1 MSAVRLVTLVTILAI
16 VIGGTFAPARS
27 QDKSRDET
35 IATMR
40 SVFAML
46 TKAYG
51 YSLDPDAFEN
61 RANREEIMKALRSLA
76 TVADQLEVHGGG
88 LDPSF
93 EYLRRS
99 LARDARDALTRF
111 EAGQH
116 VGSRWVLN
124 RITENC
130 VTCHSKARSEATFDL
145 GAEFMR
151 TVAVRDMPP
160 KARVDLEIATRQ
172 FDRALDTYEALFAD
186 PDVSSQSLSLIG
198 AFESYLRL
206 CIAVRDDVPRA
217 RKALRTYS
225 QRKDVPEL
233 TKTLIGGWVESLE
246 KKAWENAQDDP
257 LGYARATIQDAQRNR
272 RYPTERP
279 RLVDVIAVTI
289 LLHDF
294 LKTESDN
301 ETLMA
306 EAYYLLAIAES
317 YVTRSYWISETDFL
331 LEQAI
336 RTAPK
341 SAIAD
346 DAYAFL
352 VDYTTS
358 GHSHMA
364 RGVPEDVEAN
374 LEELRK
380 LVND

>member
-1 MSAVRLVTLVTILAI
+1 MSVVRFITGIAIVAITICGSFAPILAQDN
-16 VIGGTFAPARS
+16 ARE
-27 QDKSRDET
+27 ET

-46 TKAYG
+46 TKVYG
-51 YSLDPDAFEN
+51 YSLDPESFEN
-61 RANREEIMKALRSLA
+61 RANREEIMKSLRSLV
-76 TVADQLEVHGGG
+76 TVADQLEAHGGG

-99 LARDARDALTRF
+99 LARDAHDALARF
-111 EAGQH
+111 EAGQY

-130 VTCHSKARSEATFDL
+130 VTCHGKRRSDSTFDL

-151 TVAVRDMPP
+151 SVTVRDMPP

-172 FDRALDTYEALFAD
+172 FDRALDTYEGLFAD
-186 PDVSSQSLSLIG
+186 PKMSPQSLSLIG
-198 AFESYLRL
+198 AFGNYIRL
-206 CIAVRDDVPRA
+206 CVVVRNDPVRA
-217 RKALRTYS
+217 LKTLAKYH
-225 QRKDVPEL
+225 QRKDVPAH
-233 TKTLIGGWVESLE
+233 TKTLIEGWIRALE
-246 KKAWENAQDDP
+246 KKAWEKGRKDPVAFARKTIHNAQ
-257 LGYARATIQDAQRNR
+257 RSR
-272 RYPTERP
+272 RYPTDQP
-279 RLVDVIAVTI
+279 HLVDVIATTGV
-289 LLHDF
+289 LHDY
-294 LKTESDN
+294 LSSAPDDKHEV
-301 ETLMA
+301 A

-317 YVTRSYWISETDFL
+317 YITRSYWISETDLL

-341 SAIAD
+341 SDIAD

-364 RGVPEDVEAN
+364 RGVPEDVESN

-380 LVND
+380 LVSD